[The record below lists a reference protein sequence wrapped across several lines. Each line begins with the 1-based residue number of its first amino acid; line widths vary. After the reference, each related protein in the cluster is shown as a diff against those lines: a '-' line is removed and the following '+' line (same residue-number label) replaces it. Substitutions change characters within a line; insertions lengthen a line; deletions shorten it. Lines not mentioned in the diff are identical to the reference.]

1 MAKSEAKERINK
13 LKKTINR
20 HRYLYHVLDR
30 QEISDEALDSLKKE
44 LFDLE
49 QEFPDLITSD
59 SPTQRVA
66 GEPLEGFTKVTH
78 PGRMISLND
87 AFSPLDLHDW
97 LERLNNF
104 LGQTYNGN
112 YYCDL
117 KMDGLAIEL
126 RYENGE
132 LAQAST
138 RGDGLIGEDVTQNIR
153 TVDAVPLRLQ
163 NENLVIP
170 KTLLVRGEV

>member
-1 MAKSEAKERINK
+1 MDKTESKIKIDKLRKLINY
-13 LKKTINR
+13 

-30 QEISDEALDSLKKE
+30 QEISEEALDILKKE

-49 QEFPDLITSD
+49 QEFPEFITPD

-66 GEPLEGFTKVTH
+66 GEPLEGFEKVIH

-87 AFSPLDLHDW
+87 AFGPEDFIHW

-104 LGQTYNGN
+104 LGKSYTGD

-126 RYENGE
+126 RYEHGA
-132 LAQAST
+132 LVQAST

-153 TVDAVPLRLQ
+153 
-163 NENLVIP
+163 
-170 KTLLVRGEV
+170 